1 MARGDTGGVAK
12 AETQR
17 VAGDGTQAAEEGAM
31 VPDSG
36 GAADPKTGAA
46 TDQVRE
52 PAPGESPAHYLDRYA
67 RMRLI
72 RRFEQEIHRLFL
84 KGEVHG
90 TTHLSAG
97 QEAVP
102 VGVCSA
108 LEPEDYVAGTY
119 RGHGHALAK
128 GTHPEALAAE
138 MLGRATG
145 VCGGRAGSMNV
156 VDLEHGL
163 VGCFG
168 IVGGSIAAATGA
180 AMSAQ
185 RQGRVGVAFFGDGAA
200 NQGYFHECLNWAEV
214 FDLPV
219 VYVCENNFYG
229 EFTPMGSVTAGGE
242 IGIRATAYG
251 MSSRVVDGNDLWAVR
266 EAALEAVERARGG
279 AGPTLLEC
287 QTYRHYGHSKSDPG
301 KYRPPDEVE
310 RWLARDPL
318 DLARARLLE
327 LGVAEEELTETEAE
341 VDAQMDRAVEAA
353 LAAPYPDPER
363 ERGTEFKG

>member
-1 MARGDTGGVAK
+1 MA
-12 AETQR
+12 
-17 VAGDGTQAAEEGAM
+17 GTQTERAR
-31 VPDSG
+31 DRS
-36 GAADPKTGAA
+36 
-46 TDQVRE
+46 DQ
-52 PAPGESPAHYLDRYA
+52 PGESPAEYLDRYG

-72 RRFEQEIHRLFL
+72 RRFEEDIQRLFL

-108 LEPEDYVAGTY
+108 LQPDDYVAGTY

-128 GTHPEALAAE
+128 GTDPEALAAE
-138 MLGRATG
+138 MLGRITG

-156 VDLEHGL
+156 IDLENGL

-180 AMSAQ
+180 GISAQ
-185 RQGRVGVAFFGDGAA
+185 RQGRVAVAFFGDGAS
-200 NQGYFHECLNWAEV
+200 NQGYFHECLNWAQV
-214 FDLPV
+214 FDLPI

-229 EFTPMGSVTAGGE
+229 EFTPMASVTAGGE
-242 IGIRATAYG
+242 IGIRAASFG
-251 MSSRVVDGNDLWAVR
+251 MRSQVVDGNDLWAVR
-266 EAALEAVERARGG
+266 EAALEAVERARSG

-287 QTYRHYGHSKSDPG
+287 QTYRHFGHSKSDPG

-318 DLARARLLE
+318 DLARARLLD
-327 LGVAEEELTETEAE
+327 LGLSEDDLAAKEAE
-341 VDAQMDRAVEAA
+341 IDAHMTRAVEGA
-353 LAAPYPDPER
+353 LAADYPDPAKHA
-363 ERGTEFKG
+363 GTEFKE

>member
-1 MARGDTGGVAK
+1 M
-12 AETQR
+12 
-17 VAGDGTQAAEEGAM
+17 
-31 VPDSG
+31 S
-36 GAADPKTGAA
+36 
-46 TDQVRE
+46 
-52 PAPGESPAHYLDRYA
+52 
-67 RMRLI
+67 LI
-72 RRFEQEIHRLFL
+72 RLFETEMQRLFL

-108 LEPEDYVAGTY
+108 LEPGDYLAGTY

-128 GTHPEALAAE
+128 GTDPDALLAE

-156 VDLEHGL
+156 IDVEHGL

-180 AMSAQ
+180 ALAAK
-185 RQGRVGVAFFGDGAA
+185 REGRVAVAMFGDGAT
-200 NQGYFHECLNWAEV
+200 NQGYFHECLNFAKV
-214 FDLPV
+214 FSLPAV
-219 VYVCENNFYG
+219 FVCENNFYG
-229 EFTPMGSVTAGGE
+229 EFTPMATVTAGGD
-242 IGIRATAYG
+242 IAARAGAYG
-251 MSSRVVDGNDLWAVR
+251 IPAQIVDGNDVWAVR
-266 EAALEAVERARGG
+266 EAALEAVERARSG

-287 QTYRHYGHSKSDPG
+287 QTYRHHGHSKSDPA

-318 DLARARLLE
+318 AIARARLVE
-327 LGVAEEELTETEAE
+327 LGVTESAIDEADE
-341 VDAQMDRAVEAA
+341 AVRARMDRAVQAA
-353 LAAPYPDPER
+353 LAAPYPDPGAESA
-363 ERGTEFKG
+363 TEFAP